1 MSEILLPYNVSD
13 YTKAYTREWF
23 WSRLEGSLSAP
34 TNSSG
39 GYEGPAGK
47 LGKADSL
54 RDENVSA
61 VSSCSSS
68 RSSSSVH
75 LPTQESIHRESRRD
89 ESRVSAATG
98 SDQDTLERS
107 SSGCSSLSGPSSV
120 FYVPLPN
127 NSKRKVKYK
136 WDKTSASYTT

>member
-1 MSEILLPYNVSD
+1 MLYHCTNVSEYTNYAVEILLPYNVSD

-54 RDENVSA
+54 RDDNVSA

-75 LPTQESIHRESRRD
+75 LPTQESIYRESRRD
-89 ESRVSAATG
+89 ESRG
-98 SDQDTLERS
+98 K
-107 SSGCSSLSGPSSV
+107 CH
-120 FYVPLPN
+120 
-127 NSKRKVKYK
+127 
-136 WDKTSASYTT
+136 